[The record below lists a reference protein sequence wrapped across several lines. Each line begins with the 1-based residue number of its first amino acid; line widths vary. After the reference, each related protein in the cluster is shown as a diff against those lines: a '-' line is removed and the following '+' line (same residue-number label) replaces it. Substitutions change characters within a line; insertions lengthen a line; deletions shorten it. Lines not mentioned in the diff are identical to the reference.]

1 MNERSPLTSAYLR
14 FLQLINTLEA
24 LPGLHELAANEKALF
39 DSILLHWSKGDP
51 LTVRLAIGQ
60 DYLGSPA
67 TLHKRLK
74 RLIAK
79 DLILTRYEGGD
90 KRTKYLEPSEK
101 GLAYIEW
108 LDNKMSTAHAGDRLL
123 LK

>member
-1 MNERSPLTSAYLR
+1 MTEHSPLTSAYLR

-108 LDNKMSTAHAGDRLL
+108 LDNKMSTAHAGDRIL

>member
-1 MNERSPLTSAYLR
+1 MNDRSPLTSAYLR

-60 DYLGSPA
+60 DFLGSPA

-108 LDNKMSTAHAGDRLL
+108 LDNNMSTAQAGDRLL
-123 LK
+123 IK

>member
-1 MNERSPLTSAYLR
+1 MTEHSPLTSAYLR
-14 FLQLINTLEA
+14 FLQLISTLEA

-39 DSILLHWSKGDP
+39 DSILLHWSKGHP

-60 DYLGSPA
+60 DFLGSPA

-90 KRTKYLEPSEK
+90 KRTKYLEPSKK

-108 LDNKMSTAHAGDRLL
+108 LDSKMSSAQAGDLAIPE
-123 LK
+123 